1 MSASLSVGTADSYN
15 VGMNIRLART
25 DTFEHTISGL
35 LKKRAEHFSEA
46 ERLRDRM
53 AEIKNDIHAIDRV
66 LQSLGYAGDLDAAMP
81 RQKRDVIFGRGELTR
96 AILSELR
103 GSSHPLSSREIAQSI
118 IALRGDDARD
128 RKYLSDLVKRVSKA
142 LRQQRV
148 DGHVRAIKDARGNQV
163 WERSRVRSATGI
175 SHSE

>member
-1 MSASLSVGTADSYN
+1 MSVALSVKLADSYN
-15 VGMNIRLART
+15 VDMNIRLART

-35 LKKRAEHFSEA
+35 LKKRADLFGEA

-53 AEIKNDIHAIDRV
+53 AEIKNDIHALDRV
-66 LQSLGYAGDLDAAMP
+66 LQSLGYDGDLDAAMP

-103 GSSHPLSSREIAQSI
+103 DSDHALSSREIAQSI
-118 IALRGDDARD
+118 IALRGEDPRD

-142 LRQQRV
+142 LRQQRENGNVRSLKDEHGNIVWDRKARRTIV
-148 DGHVRAIKDARGNQV
+148 DG
-163 WERSRVRSATGI
+163 
-175 SHSE
+175 